1 MIEFSDPEVFEQIA
15 RNHVHHSRDNQW
27 WVTANQALDDY
38 RPDLRLEL
46 ESTGGVIVGP
56 LGFVSFTYVEMGA
69 ISSIDLFGLDELIL
83 FSFYWV
89 NRERYRH
96 VVDMGANV
104 GLHSVLLGRMG
115 LHVTSYEPDPNHV
128 ELLKRNIA
136 ENRIQEMVTVQQAAV
151 AREQGSLD
159 FIRVLGNTTGSHVA
173 GAKRD
178 PYGDLEVFEVQAVS
192 VMDAIAGVDLVK
204 MDVEGLEADLL
215 TSLDASHFSSL
226 DIVCEVGS
234 PENAGAIWSHFN
246 GTGVNLFSQ
255 KSGWGRVTDG
265 GDLPQSYKDGSLFL
279 TALEEM
285 PWPKHP
291 GAQ

>member
-1 MIEFSDPEVFEQIA
+1 MTRFSDPEVFEQIA
-15 RNHVHHSRDNQW
+15 RNYVHHSRDNQW
-27 WVTANQALDDY
+27 WVTESEALDVY
-38 RPDLRLEL
+38 RPDLRSEL

-69 ISSIDLFGLDELIL
+69 INSLDLFGLDELIL

-151 AREQGSLD
+151 ARQHGSLD
-159 FIRVLGNTTGSHVA
+159 FVRVLGNTTGSHVA

-178 PYGDLEVFEVQAVS
+178 PYGDLEVFKVQAVS
-192 VMDAIAGVDLVK
+192 VVDAIAGVDLVK

-226 DIVCEVGS
+226 DIVCEVGT
-234 PENAGAIWSHFN
+234 PENAEAIWSHFS

-279 TALEEM
+279 TALDEM
-285 PWPKHP
+285 PWRKHP